1 MAMAISGRLVLA
13 GTLLAVGVL
22 ATGCRYGFN
31 AESNQA
37 TDDTALNQSISE
49 VHVDSGAGDVSVQ
62 VGSTA
67 SVHRIVHYAD
77 SKPGSS
83 QTVAGGVLTL
93 NDCGENCTADYV
105 VTLPANAKVD
115 GGTSSGNI
123 TVSGASSV
131 DVQASSGDVSVEA
144 ATGSVSVTSSSG
156 DIKIASAGADVQA
169 KSSSGD
175 IAVNGVTGTVSLQTS
190 SGKLQA
196 TGTKGASTT
205 AHGNSGDIVVSPAV
219 AQNLDLQSTSGDIT
233 VTAPGRSYKVNVPA
247 GSGDH
252 RIGIPTDPNGQFTIT
267 ASANSGDVKISAAS

>member
-1 MAMAISGRLVLA
+1 MVIRGRLVLV

-37 TDDTALNQSISE
+37 ADDTALTQSISE
-49 VHVDSGAGDVSVQ
+49 VHINSGAGDVSVQ

-67 SVHRIVHYAD
+67 SVHRVVHYGGD
-77 SKPGSS
+77 KPGSS

-93 NDCGENCTADYV
+93 NDCGDNCTADYI
-105 VTLPANAKVD
+105 VTLPANAKID
-115 GGTSSGNI
+115 GGTSSGTI
-123 TVSGASSV
+123 TISGASSV
-131 DVQASSGDVSVEA
+131 DVQASSGDVSVDA
-144 ATGSVSVTSSSG
+144 ASGSVNVTSTSG
-156 DIKIASAGADVQA
+156 DIKIAGAGADVVA

-175 IAVNGVTGTVSLQTS
+175 IAVNGVVGTTSLQTS

-205 AHGNSGDIVVSPAV
+205 AHGSSGDIVVSPAV
-219 AQNLDLQSTSGDIT
+219 AQNLDLRTTNGDIT
-233 VTAPGRSYKVNVPA
+233 VTAPSGSYQVNVPR

-252 RIGIPTDPNGQFTIT
+252 RIGIPTDPNGHFTIT
-267 ASANSGDVKISAAS
+267 AATNSGDVQITGA